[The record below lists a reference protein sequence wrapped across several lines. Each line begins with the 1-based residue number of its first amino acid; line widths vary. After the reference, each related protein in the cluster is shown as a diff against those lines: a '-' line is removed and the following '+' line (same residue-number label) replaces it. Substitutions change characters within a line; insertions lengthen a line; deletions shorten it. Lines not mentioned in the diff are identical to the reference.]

1 MFIENLIFP
10 RVCFICG
17 KKIFEKQ
24 TYTCENCSNILKYMW
39 DEKICQYKNAYF
51 DKLVSVFQY
60 QGMIRNKILSF
71 KFNNKTYLGKAF
83 AYYISFLLK
92 NENIFFDLII
102 PVPIH
107 YKRFFERGYNQSI
120 ILAQNISKSFNIK
133 CETKILLKIFNSKAQ
148 SLLKL
153 KDRRN
158 NVLNTYKVKNKSKV
172 LGKTILL
179 VDDIFTTGA
188 TTNECSK
195 VLKQNG
201 AKSVVVA
208 TISYVR
214 RSFDG

>member
-1 MFIENLIFP
+1 M
-10 RVCFICG
+10 
-17 KKIFEKQ
+17 
-24 TYTCENCSNILKYMW
+24 
-39 DEKICQYKNAYF
+39 
-51 DKLVSVFQY
+51 
-60 QGMIRNKILSF
+60 NKILSF